1 MRQSSAKFISEKL
14 VVCLG
19 DLLIKIQLSSAVR
32 AIHIILTPT
41 INAITVIAM
50 MARCSSN
57 LCLLLKIHQTN
68 WTSLHLFFI
77 IRLFLFWHQS
87 LWSKLTIFDSVFCDR
102 HINIQTSNISHTVA
116 IIKMIRIKPL
126 SPLPVKIIKMYRIH
140 ADRF

>member
-68 WTSLHLFFI
+68 
-77 IRLFLFWHQS
+77 
-87 LWSKLTIFDSVFCDR
+87 
-102 HINIQTSNISHTVA
+102 
-116 IIKMIRIKPL
+116 
-126 SPLPVKIIKMYRIH
+126 
-140 ADRF
+140 